1 MQAQRTATCR
11 TRNSRPLRRH
21 LRALRSAFRSS
32 FAPARAAAAATH
44 RSVALSTQTFA
55 CRAGAPE
62 PSRQRSNFVCFC
74 FFLCLSK
81 NKRVS
86 GALALRLARRL
97 VLRARRVR
105 LTSAARAHKRRRA
118 PVVRRRQSA
127 ARATA
132 DARQTRSSSSGR
144 RAARRAA
151 RRRSVGDTDD
161 TTNGKATKQTTTRS
175 TRVRACVRAHFENR
189 RHIAAI
195 VVLLVC

>member
-1 MQAQRTATCR
+1 MQAQRRATCR

-55 CRAGAPE
+55 CRAVAPE

-105 LTSAARAHKRRRA
+105 LTSAAHTSDAAHLSFVVDKALHERQQTRAKLGHLRL
-118 PVVRRRQSA
+118 
-127 ARATA
+127 A
-132 DARQTRSSSSGR
+132 DAQ
-144 RAARRAA
+144 RAAP
-151 RRRSVGDTDD
+151 SVGDTPDD